1 MSELNYIVTA
11 DNKGFVETMK
21 DTKAQMR
28 ETARD
33 IEKSGMSIEDAFE
46 RIKKTATG
54 ALAGFTV
61 KEFVSKVAQVRGE
74 FQQLE
79 VAFTTMLG
87 SAEKANDLMQQL
99 TRTAAS
105 TPFDLQGV
113 ANGAKQLL
121 AYGVAADKVNDTLVH
136 LGDIAA
142 GLSIPLNDL
151 VMLYGTTMTQ
161 GRMFTQDLR
170 QFMGRGIPLADELAK
185 QFGVT
190 KDKVGELVTA
200 GKVGAEEFNRAIM
213 SMSSEGGRF
222 AGLMDAQSKTIAGQ
236 ISNIEDA
243 IDMMF
248 NEIGQKNEGL
258 INDVLGGVSYLVENY
273 EKVGQAILTV
283 ALAYGEWKAAEMLL
297 AATTSAVAKQRAA
310 IDAERVSG
318 LSAIATE
325 YNAVIAAEESE
336 AAAETANTAAK
347 GANVSAI
354 DAEIASLGNLLT
366 ARLTEAEAALA
377 AAEQES
383 ILAQNRLREAQLS
396 TAAYEQ
402 QYQAVLLLGDG
413 EKIEAAENALNTA
426 ASNENAAAKAAQSA
440 QDNVAAASKAKEAAA
455 TQLATFQTK
464 VDTVNK
470 QANTAATGL
479 WAAATRS
486 VTAAL
491 HSMKAAMA
499 SNPFG
504 LVLVAITSII
514 SLLTLF
520 RKETEESTEALDK
533 LRDAALGSTQ
543 KLATY
548 RAVLENVDKK
558 SAQYK
563 KTIQDL
569 NAMADE
575 YHTTL
580 FTEKDTVD
588 ELSIKY
594 NELTDA
600 IRANAAERILSEAA
614 SKATKDAMEAEK
626 NAMTELME
634 DAADATYHKMEEVT
648 ENVDGVWIN
657 VWKAVE
663 KESFNIRNVTS
674 ATWNQISAIVMENAR
689 KMSDAFEESPE
700 KGKAAV
706 NKMVSQIE
714 GILKSLGVTDKEIE
728 EFHDSLYEYVE
739 SSAKGFKDAYN
750 ELGRT
755 EAQLR
760 GIANA
765 AKDTKDITND
775 AIDKMNYEQL
785 QEQLKKVQ
793 KEIDEI
799 NAKPIKVDT
808 DNTRL
813 ITLRNLL
820 QEINDLLPTQLT
832 VGSDAE
838 LEKRLKDA
846 REQRDKQ
853 VYGSEEWKKYNNQVN
868 QLNTTLTTHK
878 KSYAEN
884 SARSSKDASTA
895 AREKAKLQ
903 KEQQEYLELIEKQ
916 KQERERA
923 VQDMQFSTR
932 QAEIDALSEGS
943 EKTLAQLSLDFEKQ
957 RMEIERGY
965 EDLKQKKI
973 EAARELW
980 EANPANKDKVFD
992 PSTVNTDYT
1001 AAETANYQAQIEA
1014 NIAEFA
1020 RAVADMDLPTLPES
1034 YIQDRIAQIREAYQ
1048 QARQAIEEEEAKLRE
1063 SQQGSLSS
1071 DQIEEFARRYEEVQ
1085 RTMSEGVRAL
1095 EQAEVERGKK
1105 KYQQLLN
1112 EYKSYDQKRRELEE
1126 KYQRDMNVYNTQR
1139 QRIVASG
1146 GNTNEIDQSIAART
1160 KQYRKDIQ
1168 DLQNDILEAS
1178 DFYTKLFG
1186 DVSKKGYKVLRDFY
1200 KQAKET
1206 IDNAKVL
1213 SDGVEIQILTKDE
1226 NGNFAKKAVK
1236 VTVEEFQK
1244 MKDRLE
1250 DILHEVEKDN
1260 PFAAFKTSW
1269 EELGEAVKSDGDV
1282 AGSLK
1287 NLNAKGKELTSTIKG
1302 WGDSLGA
1309 VFGKNFSQSIDEM
1322 MQMVDGVMDMG
1333 TGIAQIYSGDIVGG
1347 ISNTLSG
1354 LSSIVS
1360 LFTSWKEKMEEMKRQ
1375 WYLAEI
1381 ETERILQE
1389 QNEEYAGMRSTITD
1403 IIKGTEQLN
1412 WLIEHGLAKS
1422 ESVSLWRTQ
1431 NDQLQEYLKNMGV
1444 AEGRVDEL
1452 WGHVMNSRGY
1462 YEWGNSLNGGSVEWS
1477 LNGTSEAE
1485 MELLYQQDKLS
1496 DAARDYYEAWK
1507 ETKGTVEELRGKME
1521 ELYASMR
1528 EEIMG
1533 VNFDSFLSSVKDNL
1547 IAAKGD
1553 VSEFAKFTQETIR
1566 NALVNKFMYT
1576 VLADMFEENY
1586 NDLSKALISGLDHD
1600 NNPIPEDK
1608 MGEWLENWAN
1618 EFNNE
1623 MTQATGMLE
1632 KLGQD
1637 MGVNLFEEAD
1647 DTEAKEYFESLRD
1660 MWLSTL
1666 TDMET
1671 DAEEWGRE
1679 ITRVMV
1685 EDLIN
1690 SLVLGNG
1697 FNDWLDDWK
1706 KRYEEAMS
1714 IEYQEE
1720 RERRLI
1726 ALREEQIKK
1735 REELAQKSQQI
1746 MDDMGYTDMM
1756 KDLEKSEDVFEDL
1769 HSNFLETLMD
1779 MNADAEEWSK
1789 QITETMVRQL
1799 IERNILNKAFDEQLD
1814 DWRSRFEDIMA
1825 DTTLSDTEREAS
1837 LAALRAELEAL
1848 RESLSAEAQKYLDSL
1863 GYSDMIAD
1871 KEESPFKDLRKS
1883 FLSTLTDMEG
1893 DAEGFRKDLQKILT
1907 QSLIEKFVL
1916 NDDFDK
1922 YLEEWNERYMAILND
1937 GNKSQE
1943 EIEAALDAMIE
1954 ELVQKREMTLEQAE
1968 KLRERLKEEDTTFKD
1983 MKENWTSALLDME
1996 MTAESF
2002 AESLRQIMAEKIIN
2016 QFLLGSSFQRFLDRY
2031 QDTVNTIM
2039 DGEGTMDEK
2048 IAALLPMVDEWVAK
2062 YEELAP
2068 LAERIREA
2076 FGIVPN
2082 EFASAF
2088 GDLRNTFVSALMDME
2103 SDADSFVQNISKI
2116 MSQAFID
2123 KFVLGEQFD
2132 RQMKEWQ
2139 ERYAS
2144 IVNGEMSEEERAR
2157 QLKQLADAI
2166 AAAKEGYTEQAKAIQ
2181 DLFGLTVYED
2191 QEATMNTSKKATYD
2205 QFETFLGIAVAQQMA
2220 TLQGNEVRLQIL
2232 ATLQAMSGITTPG
2245 SDTVKEIRTM
2255 LNTTNEYLLAIKK
2268 AAEGMYKD
2276 FGLKLDT
2283 LNSRITELI

>member
-402 QYQAVLLLGDG
+402 QYQAALLLGDG

-580 FTEKDTVD
+580 FTEKDSVD
-588 ELSIKY
+588 ELTIKY

-600 IRANAAERILSEAA
+600 IRANAAERILSESA

-626 NAMTELME
+626 NAMTELMDE
-634 DAADATYHKMEEVT
+634 AKDATFHVIEEGV
-648 ENVDGVWIN
+648 VDAGEKVIAGYQ
-657 VWKAVE
+657 VVE
-663 KESFNIRNVTS
+663 KASVNLRNVTS
-674 ATWNQISAIVMENAR
+674 ASWNAISALVMENAR
-689 KMSDAFEESPE
+689 NMSDAFKESPA
-700 KGKAAV
+700 KGEAAV
-706 NKMVSQIE
+706 KNMVSQIE
-714 GILKSLGVTDKEIE
+714 NMLKSLNVTDKEIE
-728 EFHDSLYEYVE
+728 EFHSTLYEYVE
-739 SSAKGFKDAYN
+739 SSAKGFRDAYN

-760 GIANA
+760 GIASA
-765 AKDTKDITND
+765 AKDTKDITNE
-775 AIDKMNYEQL
+775 AIDEMNYEQL
-785 QEQLKKVQ
+785 QEHLKKVQ
-793 KEIDEI
+793 NKIDEI
-799 NAKPIKVDT
+799 NAKTLDIDT
-808 DNTRL
+808 DDTEL
-813 ITLRNLL
+813 IKLRNLL

-1001 AAETANYQAQIEA
+1001 AAETANYQKQIEA

-1048 QARQAIEEEEAKLRE
+1048 QARQAIEEEEAQLRE

-1146 GNTNEIDQSIAART
+1146 GDTNEIDQSIAART

-1412 WLIEHGLAKS
+1412 WLIENGLAKTS
-1422 ESVSLWRTQ
+1422 TVSLWRTQ
-1431 NDQLQEYLKNMGV
+1431 NDQFQEYLKNLNT
-1444 AEGRVDEL
+1444 AEKRYDEL
-1452 WGHVMNSRGY
+1452 WGKVQGSRGY
-1462 YEWGNSLNGGSVEWS
+1462 YEWGNSLNGGSEEWS
-1477 LNGTSEAE
+1477 LYGSTEAQI
-1485 MELLYQQDKLS
+1485 ELWYQQDKLS
-1496 DAARDYYEAWK
+1496 GAARDYYEAWK
-1507 ETKGTVEELRGKME
+1507 ETKGTVEELRGKLE

-1576 VLADMFEENY
+1576 VLADMFEDNY
-1586 NDLSKALISGLDHD
+1586 NALSDAIINGTAD
-1600 NNPIPEDK
+1600 DK
-1608 MGEWLENWAN
+1608 FLENWAN

-1632 KLGQD
+1632 KLGKD

-1671 DAEEWGRE
+1671 DAEEWSHE

-1714 IEYQEE
+1714 IEDQEE

-1814 DWRSRFEDIMA
+1814 DWRSRFEGIMA

-1863 GYSDMIAD
+1863 GYSDMIAE

-1996 MTAESF
+1996 MTAENF
-2002 AESLRQIMAEKIIN
+2002 AESVRQIMAEKIIN

-2103 SDADSFVQNISKI
+2103 SDADSFAQNISKI

-2191 QEATMNTSKKATYD
+2191 QEATMNTSEKATYD

-2283 LNSRITELI
+2283 LNSKITELI

>member
-105 TPFDLQGV
+105 TPLDLQGV

-402 QYQAVLLLGDG
+402 QYQAALLLGDG

-580 FTEKDTVD
+580 FTEKDSVD
-588 ELSIKY
+588 ELTIKY

-634 DAADATYHKMEEVT
+634 EAKDATFHVIEEGV
-648 ENVDGVWIN
+648 VDAGEKVIAGYQ
-657 VWKAVE
+657 VVE
-663 KESFNIRNVTS
+663 KASVNLRNVTS
-674 ATWNQISAIVMENAR
+674 ASWNAISALVMENAR
-689 KMSDAFEESPE
+689 NMSDAFEESPA
-700 KGKAAV
+700 KGEAAV
-706 NKMVSQIE
+706 KNMVSQIE
-714 GILKSLGVTDKEIE
+714 NMLKSLNVTDKEIE
-728 EFHDSLYEYVE
+728 EFHSTLYEYVE
-739 SSAKGFKDAYN
+739 SSAKGFRDAYN

-793 KEIDEI
+793 KEIDEVNSKDI
-799 NAKPIKVDT
+799 DVKVKDE
-808 DNTRL
+808 RL
-813 ITLRNLL
+813 LQLRTLL

-980 EANPANKDKVFD
+980 EANPENKDKVFD

-1048 QARQAIEEEEAKLRE
+1048 QARQAIEEEEAQLRE

-1146 GNTNEIDQSIAART
+1146 GDTNEIDQSIAART

-1521 ELYASMR
+1521 ELYASMC

-1576 VLADMFEENY
+1576 VLADMFEDNY
-1586 NDLSKALISGLDHD
+1586 NALSKALISGRDALD
-1600 NNPIPEDK
+1600 NPIPEDK

-1637 MGVNLFEEAD
+1637 MGVSLFEEAD

-1671 DAEEWGRE
+1671 DAEEWSRE

-1714 IEYQEE
+1714 IEDQEE

-1799 IERNILNKAFDEQLD
+1799 IEKNLLNDAFDNKLD
-1814 DWRSRFEDIMA
+1814 DWKKRFEAIMA

-1837 LAALRAELEAL
+1837 LAALRAELESM

-1863 GYSDMIAD
+1863 GYSEMIAE
-1871 KEESPFKDLRKS
+1871 KPVSPFKDLRTQ
-1883 FLSTLTDMEG
+1883 FVNTLMDMQG
-1893 DAEGFRKDLQKILT
+1893 DAESFRKNLQKTLT

-1916 NDDFDK
+1916 NDDFDE
-1922 YLEEWNERYMAILND
+1922 YLENWNERYMAILND

-1954 ELVQKREMTLEQAE
+1954 ELVAKRELTLEQAE
-1968 KLRERLKEEDTTFKD
+1968 KLRERLKEEDTTFAD
-1983 MKENWTSALLDME
+1983 MKDNWSSALLDM
-1996 MTAESF
+1996 TSDAKSF
-2002 AESLRQIMAEKIIN
+2002 AENVRQIFAEKIIN
-2016 QFLLGSSFQRFLDRY
+2016 QFLLGSSFEKFLDRY
-2031 QDTVNTIM
+2031 QDAVNAIM
-2039 DGEGTMDEK
+2039 DGEGTMDDK
-2048 IAALLPMVDEWVAK
+2048 IAALLPMIDDWVAK

-2082 EFASAF
+2082 EFADAF
-2088 GDLRNTFVSALMDME
+2088 GDLRSTFVSALMDME
-2103 SDADSFVQNISKI
+2103 SDADSFAQNISKI

-2123 KFVLGEQFD
+2123 KFVLGKAFD
-2132 RQMKEWQ
+2132 QQIELWQ

-2144 IVNGEMSEEERAR
+2144 IVNSEITEEERAR
-2157 QLKQLADAI
+2157 QLKELADAI

-2191 QEATMNTSKKATYD
+2191 QEATMNTVDKATYD
-2205 QFETFLGIAVAQQMA
+2205 QFETWLGIAVAQQMA

-2245 SDTVKEIRTM
+2245 SDTVKEIRAM

-2268 AAEGMYKD
+2268 ATENIYNQ
-2276 FGLKLDT
+2276 FGAKLDMM
-2283 LNSRITELI
+2283 NSKLTGLI